1 MGDPLDKFQEDQLEA
16 QLLEGLN
23 SAETALTAGDWKELR
38 TEALA
43 KLAGRKPPR

>member
-1 MGDPLDKFQEDQLEA
+1 MYVDTFQEDQLEA
-16 QLLEGLN
+16 QLREGLN
-23 SAETALTAGDWKELR
+23 SAETALTAGDWTDLR